1 MSLVLDAS
9 AAVDLTLGHPGL
21 ADLLLGEDL
30 HVPAHFDVEVASAFR
45 GILIRGSASPDVVYD
60 ARGAMRRLI
69 VVRHPATVLVER
81 AWELRERITIQDGA
95 YVALAEGLG
104 CPLVTTDSRLAATAA
119 ELVRVAAP
127 DS

>member
-21 ADLLLGEDL
+21 AGLL
-30 HVPAHFDVEVASAFR
+30 
-45 GILIRGSASPDVVYD
+45 
-60 ARGAMRRLI
+60 
-69 VVRHPATVLVER
+69 
-81 AWELRERITIQDGA
+81 TIQDGA

-119 ELVRVAAP
+119 DLVRVATP